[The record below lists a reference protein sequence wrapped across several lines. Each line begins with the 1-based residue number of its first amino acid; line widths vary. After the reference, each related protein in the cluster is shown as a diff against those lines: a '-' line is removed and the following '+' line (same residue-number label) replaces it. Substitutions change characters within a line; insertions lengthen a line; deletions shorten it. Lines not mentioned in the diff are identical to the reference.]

1 LNRPPLALWAYLG
14 LAALSGPAWRLVTA
28 LRARTG
34 RDDPA
39 RVAEKHGRYALSRP
53 AGPLVWFHAVSVGE
67 AQALVTLLD
76 RLTAARPDLQ
86 VLLTTHTRTSAQV
99 LAARGLPPRVIHQF
113 APADYPGAVARFLD
127 HWRPDAGVVA
137 EADLWPWLLTRARAR
152 GMPLLLLNTHVT
164 ARRYRRR
171 RRIAASNG
179 ALLRLFEAILVQ
191 DADSLTRYTELGA
204 PAERM
209 AVMGVLKAAAAPL
222 PDRPEARAALAAQIG
237 SRPVWLAASTRDLE
251 EPQLMQAQ
259 ALARAERP
267 DLLLIIAP
275 RQPQAADA
283 TEAAARARFPAE
295 AIARRSRGE
304 AITPATAVYIADTI
318 GEMGLWYRLAP
329 VAYTGNSL
337 PVPGT
342 TLTGKNPFEAAA
354 LGVLILHGPHVGNFA
369 DAYAR
374 LQAAGGAVQVDG
386 PEALARAVLA
396 AQDPAFRA
404 PYLAGAAR
412 VQAENRHPLEIAL
425 AATLALIDR
434 RPVLAAAT
442 AAALSTGADP
452 V

>member
-1 LNRPPLALWAYLG
+1 MRPPLTLWTYLA
-14 LAALSGPAWRLVTA
+14 LAALAAPAWHLATA

-39 RVAEKHGRYALSRP
+39 RVAEKHGRYTIPRP
-53 AGPLVWFHAVSVGE
+53 PGPLLWVHAVSVGE

-76 RLTAARPDLQ
+76 HLTAARPDLH

-99 LAARGLPPRVIHQF
+99 LAARGLPARVIHQF
-113 APADYPGAVARFLD
+113 APADYPGAVARFLA

-137 EADLWPWLLTRARAR
+137 EADLWPWLLTRLHRR
-152 GMPLLLLNTHVT
+152 GVPLMLLNTHVT

-171 RRIAASNG
+171 KRIAASNG

-191 DADSLTRYTELGA
+191 DPGSLTRYTDLGA
-204 PAERM
+204 PRDRM
-209 AVMGVLKAAAAPL
+209 AVMGVLKAASAPL
-222 PDRPEARAALAAQIG
+222 PDQPEARAALAAQIG
-237 SRPVWLAASTRDLE
+237 PRPVWLAASTRDLE
-251 EPQLMQAQ
+251 EAQLMQAQ
-259 ALARAERP
+259 ARACARRP

-275 RQPQAADA
+275 RQPQEADK
-283 TEAAARARFPAE
+283 TESAARAQFPPQ
-295 AIARRSRGE
+295 AIARRSRGDP
-304 AITPATAVYIADTI
+304 ITPETRVYIADTI

-337 PVPGT
+337 PVPGA

-369 DAYAR
+369 EAYAR
-374 LQAAGGAVQVDG
+374 LQAAGGALQVDS
-386 PEALARAVLA
+386 PDTLARAVLA
-396 AQDPAFRA
+396 AQDPGFRA

-412 VQAENRHPLEIAL
+412 VQAENRHPLDIAL
-425 AATLALIDR
+425 AATLALVDGQ
-434 RPVLAAAT
+434 PVLAAAT
-442 AAALSTGADP
+442 AAALSPSPDP